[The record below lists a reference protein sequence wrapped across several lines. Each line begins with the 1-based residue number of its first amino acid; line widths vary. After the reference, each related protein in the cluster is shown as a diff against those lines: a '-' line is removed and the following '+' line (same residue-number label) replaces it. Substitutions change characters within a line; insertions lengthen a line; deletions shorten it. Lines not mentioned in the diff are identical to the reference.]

1 MQIKIKFNQVI
12 IKVSSVD
19 MSVPTILRHQVRIP
33 FTPSMFVSAY
43 IWFVWFEK
51 DEIKQKD
58 AGIGPYF

>member
-43 IWFVWFEK
+43 I
-51 DEIKQKD
+51 
-58 AGIGPYF
+58 